1 MIPLPLRLGLVFIV
15 GVGLGSF
22 VNWAIYTFAW
32 NRRQISPWMRP
43 LEDAPPRQSA
53 DRWPLFGWL
62 GLRRESH
69 LHGRGFW
76 IRPLLLEL
84 GLGVAIA
91 GLYWWEVVRFG
102 LIQDQIGFAAAP
114 PLLPLHFQFVSHV
127 LLLCWILAASVI
139 DIDEKIVPD
148 EITVTGTIL
157 GLVLATLAPLSLL
170 PQVIERPGQPMVGAA
185 ISNLAGG
192 QAVGANGQPLWLE
205 PVTAVAPHAWP
216 PGWAE
221 PGVWGALA
229 IGLGCWWLWC
239 FALAPRIWRG
249 RRGVT
254 FAIRLIAARVCREFN
269 RPPLRWFLGW
279 GTVAIIVVWF
289 FDRLGWKSAHA
300 AWEGLLT
307 SLLGLAGSGGL
318 VWAVRLIGTA
328 ALRREAMG
336 FGDVTLMMMV
346 GTFLG
351 WQACLMIF
359 FLAPFAGLLVGL
371 LQFLLRSDDVIPYV
385 PYLCLGA
392 VAVVVGWAPIW
403 NWAQQLFEAGALVP
417 LVLSVCLVMLGVMLT
432 IWRMIKSALFGW
444 EA

>member
-1 MIPLPLRLGLVFIV
+1 MIPLPMRLVLMFIV
-15 GVGLGSF
+15 GAGLGSF

-32 NRRQISPWMRP
+32 NRRQISPWMP
-43 LEDAPPRQSA
+43 SLDDAPPRETG
-53 DRWPLFGWL
+53 DRWPVWGWL

-84 GLGVAIA
+84 GMGVAIA
-91 GLYWWEVVRFG
+91 ALYWWEVVRSG

-114 PLLPLHFQFVSHV
+114 PLLPLHLQFVSHV

-157 GLVLATLAPLSLL
+157 GLLLATLAPMSLL
-170 PQVIERPGQPMVGAA
+170 PQVNEWPAAPVVGAT
-185 ISNLAGG
+185 INNLAGG
-192 QAVGANGQPLWLE
+192 QAIGANGQPLWLE
-205 PVTAVAPHAWP
+205 PVTAVAPHEWP
-216 PGWAE
+216 PAWGKPGSWWAL
-221 PGVWGALA
+221 G

-249 RRGVT
+249 RRGAT
-254 FAIRLIAARVCREFN
+254 LAIRLIAARVCREFN

-279 GTVAIIVVWF
+279 GTVAIIVIWL
-289 FDRLGWKSAHA
+289 FDRLGWQSAHA
-300 AWEGLLT
+300 AWAGLLT

-371 LQFLLRSDDVIPYV
+371 LQFVLRSDDVIPYV
-385 PYLCLGA
+385 PYLCLGT
-392 VAVVVGWAPIW
+392 VAVVIGWAPIW
-403 NWAQQLFEAGALVP
+403 NWARQLFEAGALVP

-432 IWRMIKSALFGW
+432 IWRMIKSVLFGW
-444 EA
+444 ET

>member
-1 MIPLPLRLGLVFIV
+1 MIPLPLRYVLVFLV
-15 GVGLGSF
+15 GVCLGSL
-22 VNWAIYTFAW
+22 VNWAIYTLAW
-32 NRRQISPWMRP
+32 NRRQISPWTPP
-43 LEDAPPRQSA
+43 LTEAPPRQPA
-53 DRWPLFGWL
+53 DRWPLFGWF
-62 GLRRESH
+62 GLRREAH

-76 IRPLLLEL
+76 IRPLLLEF
-84 GLGVAIA
+84 GLGVALA
-91 GLYWWEVVRFG
+91 VLYWWEVVRFG

-114 PLLPLHFQFVSHV
+114 PLWPLHLQFASHV

-139 DIDEKIVPD
+139 DIDEKMVPD
-148 EITVTGTIL
+148 EITVTGTML
-157 GLVLATLAPLSLL
+157 GLVLVTAMPMSLL
-170 PQVIERPGQPMVGAA
+170 PHVAERTAVPMVGAA
-185 ISNLAGG
+185 INNLTGE
-192 QAVGANGQPLWLE
+192 QAVGATGQQLWLE
-205 PVTAVAPHAWP
+205 PVTAVAPGVWP
-216 PGWAE
+216 PAWAE
-221 PGVWGALA
+221 LGSWWALA

-249 RRGVT
+249 RRGAT
-254 FAIRLIAARVCREFN
+254 FAIRIIALRVFREFN

-279 GTVAIIVVWF
+279 GTVAILAVWF
-289 FDRLGWKSAHA
+289 FDRVNWNPARA

-307 SLLGLAGSGGL
+307 SLIGLVGSGGI

-351 WQACLMIF
+351 WQACLIIF

-385 PYLCLGA
+385 PYLCLGT

-403 NWAQQLFEAGALVP
+403 NWAQPIFATSWLVP
-417 LVLSVCLVMLGVMLT
+417 LVLAVCLTLLGVMLA
-432 IWRMIKSALFGW
+432 IWRIIKSALFGW